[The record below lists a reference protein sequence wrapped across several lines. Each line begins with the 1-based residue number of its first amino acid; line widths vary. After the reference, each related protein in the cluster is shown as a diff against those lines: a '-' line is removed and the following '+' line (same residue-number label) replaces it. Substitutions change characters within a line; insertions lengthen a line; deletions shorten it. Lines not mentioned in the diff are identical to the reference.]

1 MDYGWG
7 FVDEIPELLKPA
19 PHTEDELTAAA
30 KITDADYAIYTEKL
44 GIICEEAKEIFIRSG
59 RAGMLLAGDLILGIY
74 NSRGDLVTGM
84 AGAYIHAV
92 TATPAI
98 KYTLERWANDPS
110 VGLKEGDMWL
120 NSDPLYGGLHPP
132 DLAGFIPY
140 FYNGQLIAWIAAAV
154 HEGDTGAKGPAMSP
168 LSISRW
174 EQGLPVTPLKIGED
188 HQLRQDIIHLISSD
202 CRSPE
207 MMEVDI
213 RARMTACSRIAER
226 LDAIIE
232 EKGTEFLVGLM
243 CKMMIETEEGSKRRI
258 RDWNDGK
265 YRSVIFFDSAGS
277 EEGLIKE
284 LLTVEKKGDR
294 ITFDFTE
301 CSPENYSA
309 SNTFPH
315 MGIAHALNVL
325 YWGVFSELPTS
336 TALLSALDFKFKPGT
351 FLYASKWASTML
363 APPSLTPLMVI
374 VEICF
379 SKMMYAH
386 EPDRKLVFA
395 SMGSHGNMSF
405 SAMNQWGFHVADL
418 HNVLLNAM
426 GGGGRP
432 DRDGDDSFFFCHC
445 PWGKAQEIEDMEV
458 EMPFIHLNC
467 SHLPDEGGFG
477 KYRGGSGVTVT
488 LETHLVPAGAM
499 SSWGA
504 GSRIPQTPGLF
515 GGYPS
520 NGTPTI
526 QVKDTNLEEKLE
538 RGEIILPE
546 NAMELASERPI
557 PGEYFISAPV
567 AAAAGAFKRGELY
580 VQTRSGGGGY
590 GDVLE
595 RDPDMVMRDLQNKT
609 ATHHAAQEVYKVVYE
624 PDTLEVDY
632 EKTKELRQQAREER
646 KKLGKKYDDW
656 VKGWSIKKPPEKALK
671 WYGNWPDGSAT
682 APLLRI

>member
-1 MDYGWG
+1 MQFGWG
-7 FVDEIPELLKPA
+7 FVDEIPGILKPD
-19 PHTEDELTAAA
+19 PPSDREVAAEA
-30 KITDADYAIYTEKL
+30 KITEADYTIYTEKFGL
-44 GIICEEAKEIFIRSG
+44 ICEEAKEVFIRSG

-74 NSRGDLVTGM
+74 NARGDLVTGM

-98 KYTLERWANDPS
+98 KYVMNRWAEDPT

-140 FYNGQLIAWIAAAV
+140 YYNGELLAWIAAAV
-154 HEGDTGAKGPAMSP
+154 HEGDTGAKHPAMSP

-174 EQGLPVTPLKIGED
+174 EQGLPVTPLKIGD
-188 HQLRQDIIHLISSD
+188 HDQLRHDIIHLISSFT
-202 CRSPE
+202 RSPE

-213 RARMTACSRIAER
+213 RARMTACYRIRER
-226 LDAIIE
+226 LNAVLDQ
-232 EKGTEFLVGLM
+232 KGSEFFEGILY
-243 CKMMIETEEGSKRRI
+243 KMMKETEEGAKRRI

-265 YRSVIFFDSAGS
+265 YQSVLFFDSAGV
-277 EEGLIKE
+277 EEGLVKE
-284 LLTVEKKGDR
+284 ALTIEKKGDR
-294 ITFDFTE
+294 IIFDFTE
-301 CSPENYSA
+301 TSPENYSA

-315 MGIAHALNVL
+315 MGIAHALNIL

-336 TALLSALDFKFKPGT
+336 TALLKVLDFKFKPGT

-363 APPSLTPLMVI
+363 APPSLTPLMVN

-379 SKMMYAH
+379 SKMMYAN

-395 SMGSHGNMSF
+395 GMGSHGNMSF

-418 HNVLLNAM
+418 HNVLLNSM
-426 GGGGRP
+426 GGGARP

-458 EMPFIHLNC
+458 EIPFIHLNC

-488 LETHLVPAGAM
+488 LETHLVPVGAM

-504 GSRIPQTPGLF
+504 GSRIPQTLGIF

-520 NGTPTI
+520 NGTPTVQI
-526 QVKDTNLEEKLE
+526 KNTNLEEGLK
-538 RGEIILPE
+538 RGEIVLPE
-546 NAMELASERPI
+546 NAMELVEKRPI
-557 PGEYFISAPV
+557 QGDYFVSAPV
-567 AAAAGAFKRGELY
+567 AGAAGAFKKGETY
-580 VQTRSGGGGY
+580 TQTRSGAGGY

-595 RDPDMVMRDLQNKT
+595 RDPDLVMKDLKNKT
-609 ATHHAAQEVYKVVYE
+609 ASHHAAREVYKVAY
-624 PDTLEVDY
+624 DLDNLEVDY
-632 EKTKELRQQAREER
+632 GKTEDLRQQAREER
-646 KKLGKKYDDW
+646 KRLGKPYEEW
-656 VKGWSIKKPPEKALK
+656 IKGWSKKRPPEKALK
-671 WYGNWPDGSAT
+671 WYGRWPDGEIAQ
-682 APLLRI
+682 PLVRI